1 MNRCRDQRCP
11 LPHPLPSRC
20 SRKSLFCFRTSCR
33 REPRGKVN
41 RRPPALPAPSA
52 LAAHLRQ
59 LASLRDDGILSE
71 EEFSTKKAEVLAR
84 L

>member
-1 MNRCRDQRCP
+1 M
-11 LPHPLPSRC
+11 
-20 SRKSLFCFRTSCR
+20 
-33 REPRGKVN
+33 N